1 MSSTDD
7 SSNDSPPQVDPQ
19 KTPPPTSDDPPPT
32 KPGPVPDN
40 EDIWG
45 RINREKR
52 RLESG
57 YLELGRDLYVV
68 FSRGLYK
75 DAGFPTFDDWCR
87 AEGIEPG
94 KARRL
99 RRVFK
104 AFQRD
109 LNLPLS
115 KVAEVGYS
123 NACLIMPVIN
133 ASNADDWIAKAKTL
147 KHLELKKL
155 VDQVRPKKRRVVVE
169 APGDQPQFY
178 TPNAK
183 LASELVDEKHR
194 PSTDGQTVSPEEVVY
209 EKTFYLVGEQ
219 VRVLETTLEVMER
232 RTGSSKMGYLLTSA
246 LLEFLAK
253 GVSSETKEDGQIAYF
268 MALLE
273 QRYGGRVLWIKDKKV
288 AEKLRELIGQAEGQ
302 EVAPPGS

>member
-7 SSNDSPPQVDPQ
+7 SSNNSQPPDDPQ
-19 KTPPPTSDDPPPT
+19 KNPPRGSNE
-32 KPGPVPDN
+32 PDGD
-40 EDIWG
+40 DIWS

-52 RLESG
+52 RLETG

-75 DAGFPTFDDWCR
+75 DAGFNTFDDWCR

-109 LNLPLS
+109 LNLPIH

-123 NACLIMPVIN
+123 NACLILPVIN
-133 ASNADDWIAKAKTL
+133 ASNADDWLAKARTMKYL
-147 KHLELKKL
+147 DLKKL
-155 VDQVRPKKRRVVVE
+155 VDQVKPRRKRQVIAV

-178 TPNAK
+178 KPSAN

-194 PSTDGQTVSPEEVVY
+194 PSKDGLTVSDDEVVY

-219 VRVLETTLEVMER
+219 VRVLETALEVMER

-253 GVSSETKEDGQIAYF
+253 GVSNDAKDDGQIAFY
-268 MALLE
+268 MSLLE
-273 QRYGGRVLWIKDKKV
+273 QRYGGKLLWIKDKKI
-288 AEKLRELIGQAEGQ
+288 AGKMLELLKEAEGQ
-302 EVAPPGS
+302 EGAPPGP